1 MLRRFGRPRHPARLH
16 RRHTLLGAGPRGKVR
31 TCGCLSGVAE
41 EEGGGEC
48 KVCEKR
54 EEDQELVMRWMGLRE
69 ERPEGRRSVCVK
81 SERRRYRDGVC
92 MERS

>member
-1 MLRRFGRPRHPARLH
+1 M
-16 RRHTLLGAGPRGKVR
+16 
-31 TCGCLSGVAE
+31 AE

-69 ERPEGRRSVCVK
+69 ERPEGRSVC
-81 SERRRYRDGVC
+81 
-92 MERS
+92 